1 MEQLLHFE
9 SGGRNASGTTVADEA
24 AGFCRILPGIEF
36 GARDRRSGTFQVISG
51 YGHEVLVANPWL
63 MAGSKRRKCKNDRID
78 TNKLARVGRVDPQSL
93 VAARTELINVT
104 RGLVKCIGTR
114 LPKCSS
120 PSFAQKVKEA
130 RPAEVRE
137 ALLPLV
143 RLADVSIQAMT
154 RELNN

>member
-63 MAGSKRRKCKNDRID
+63 MAGSKR
-78 TNKLARVGRVDPQSL
+78 RVDPQSL